1 MLVTYMN
8 INQILKSIDNTLYS
22 EAIRNYLYTF
32 TEDVDLKKFLEIQ
45 NNYLTQILKD
55 LPEILCKSIKGC
67 KNTGIRYLLFSI
79 QLDTSRFLSEFGA
92 TELREKQK
100 ILNRQLYLKL
110 IKNFGKI
117 PEPCRKIVGR
127 TLKLNK
133 AYNYKDDLKEFRTWS
148 IKHLENDSD
157 ATFKTLLNAVC
168 LSDATVIKA
177 SREYYQAFQEAL
189 NQPDPFRILTGL
201 NNAVVYIRE
210 ANLNKAIEISKVLS
224 FYFGFYGEVHHI
236 NLIVART
243 LMQCAKQN
251 KNYNHF
257 FEAIVIMDYYYER
270 LIKPIPSLKM
280 MYYPMIRI
288 ARLNAFVRKKK
299 TVKRD
304 EVSNSKVLRTF
315 LKRKLGKTNEFIKR
329 HGLPTTTVYRV
340 LNGKCPVVLIKTLK
354 KFIMALGIKTSFEN
368 PKEINYVLRIIKAE
382 ETFEKYIEKIQ
393 VLSNDELTILLIR
406 GIFITLKDESLDYRK
421 LLSLVTKK
429 EEFIEYLKKD
439 PERIMFINRCFYD
452 DYGFYK
458 GRQQLFEQLN
468 EHTRSKLILLYTSLK
483 TDKEIELVS
492 RYLREYCRVS
502 SVRLD
507 SNVELVLEKR
517 TSDPDYKRIFSFC
530 KKIKFK
536 ELEGYLCTF
545 FFHRKEREHLIRI
558 LT

>member
-1 MLVTYMN
+1 MN
-8 INQILKSIDNTLYS
+8 LGQILHAMENTLYS
-22 EAIRNYLYTF
+22 EAIQNYLYAYTNNP
-32 TEDVDLKKFLEIQ
+32 DLKAYLEILK
-45 NNYLTQILKD
+45 NSSTQILED
-55 LPEILCKSIKGC
+55 LPEKLSKSIKLC
-67 KNTGIRYLLFSI
+67 KNIGIKYLLMSI
-79 QLDTSRFLSEFGA
+79 QLDISRFLSEFGA

-100 ILNRQLYLKL
+100 ILNRKLYLKL
-110 IKNFGKI
+110 IKKIGKI

-133 AYNYKDDLKEFRTWS
+133 AYDYKGDLKEFRTWS

-157 ATFKTLLNAVC
+157 ANFKTFSNAVR

-177 SREYYQAFQEAL
+177 SEEYYRAFQEAL
-189 NQPDPFRILTGL
+189 NQSDPFRILTGL

-210 ANLNKAIEISKVLS
+210 ANLNKAIEISKELS

-270 LIKPIPSLKM
+270 LIKPIPSLKK

-299 TVKRD
+299 TIKCD
-304 EVSNSKVLRTF
+304 EVSNSKLLQTF
-315 LKRKLGKTNEFIKR
+315 LKRKIGKTNEFIKQNK
-329 HGLPTTTVYRV
+329 LPTTTVYRV
-340 LNGKCPVVLIKTLK
+340 LNGETPVVMIKTLK

-368 PKEINYVLRIIKAE
+368 PKEINYVLRIMKAE
-382 ETFEKYIEKIQ
+382 ETFEKHVEKIQ
-393 VLSNDELTILLIR
+393 ELSNDELTKLLIR
-406 GIFITLKDESLDYRK
+406 GIFITLTEESLDYQK
-421 LLSLVTKK
+421 MLSLVRKRV
-429 EEFIEYLKKD
+429 EMLEYIKQDIL
-439 PERIMFINRCFYD
+439 RIMFINRCFYD

-458 GRQQLFEQLN
+458 GRQLLFKQLN
-468 EHTRSKLILLYTSLK
+468 EHTRSKLIQLYTSLK
-483 TDKEIELVS
+483 TDNDIELVS
-492 RYLREYCRVS
+492 RYFREYCRVS

-517 TSDPDYKRIFSFC
+517 TSDPDYKIIFSFC
-530 KKIKFK
+530 KEMKLK

-545 FFHRKEREHLIRI
+545 FFEAKERKHLIQI
-558 LT
+558 FTKNL